1 MLQQQ
6 LNQVKRDKEDRIKS
20 TLRLKCYMEEL
31 EKGILVSA
39 VAFRGESGSVLESL
53 PEGDILKFSPS
64 ELEQFLEDRREVMN
78 KLLVSLKDK
87 RDQETE
93 LGTEAAEAT
102 LQFVRELKEKSEGQV
117 TLQEREDQV
126 EVLEE
131 RVEDLTNQ
139 LEDSRHNEEKYQ
151 MKVSAVVCDVSAD
164 CHSACVCTYIR
175 TYVHICSTY
184 SQCICKAHGQTHT
197 PTHTLW
203 QFFAFDVTHVYT
215 YCTQLFP
222 LTTRGQTHNRTI
234 TYNVYSVKLCP
245 NLGAKVFPH

>member
-6 LNQVKRDKEDRIKS
+6 LTQVQRDKEDRNKS
-20 TLRLKCYMEEL
+20 TLRLKRYMEEL

-64 ELEQFLEDRREVMN
+64 ELERFLEDRREVMN

-87 RDQETE
+87 GDQQNE
-93 LGTEAAEAT
+93 LETEAAEAT

-151 MKVSAVVCDVSAD
+151 MKVSAVV
-164 CHSACVCTYIR
+164 
-175 TYVHICSTY
+175 
-184 SQCICKAHGQTHT
+184 
-197 PTHTLW
+197 
-203 QFFAFDVTHVYT
+203 
-215 YCTQLFP
+215 
-222 LTTRGQTHNRTI
+222 
-234 TYNVYSVKLCP
+234 
-245 NLGAKVFPH
+245 